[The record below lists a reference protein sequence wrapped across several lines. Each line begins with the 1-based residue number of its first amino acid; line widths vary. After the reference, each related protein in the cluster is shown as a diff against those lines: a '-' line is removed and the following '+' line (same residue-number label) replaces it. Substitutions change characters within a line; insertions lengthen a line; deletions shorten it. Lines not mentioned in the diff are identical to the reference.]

1 MKKIIREVLENGNE
15 KEKNSRYQIFEKTLE
30 IDEHKV
36 QVRYKKF
43 PDGTVKVSDGWI
55 VE

>member
-15 KEKNSRYQIFEKTLE
+15 KEKNSRHQIFEKTLE
-30 IDEHKV
+30 IDGHKV

-43 PDGTVKVSDGWI
+43 PDETVKVSDGWI